1 MATARFWPNGN
12 HSVILGEKRNRPP
25 TFAFPS
31 IWGKIKDQ
39 VKMVYFL
46 FFSIVGRSSN
56 SS

>member
-31 IWGKIKDQ
+31 VLGEIKDY
-39 VKMVYFL
+39 VKMIYFL